1 MSTNLFILLISFK
14 GSLSNFKKD
23 IKRYSRG
30 FRKRLIGLK
39 FGDTWQDKGEEFYD
53 ELWEETP
60 LVHKDFV
67 KYLNNK
73 NDIQTVLE
81 VGCGAGV
88 YPLKYKKL
96 FDGKDYSGIDIS
108 KSAIEH
114 CKTKSNFDFQSG
126 DFIKMNIKNKYDLVF
141 SHSVVD
147 HVYDIDTFISKIVN
161 ASKKYAYIFAYRGY
175 FPELVDH
182 NMKYAKH
189 QGCYHNEVSVK
200 KVKEIFSKLGISRDE
215 YSIEER
221 ETGYPDSPEGTLILI
236 TKKI

>member
-1 MSTNLFILLISFK
+1 MT
-14 GSLSNFKKD
+14 NFKKD

-30 FRKRLIGLK
+30 ARKRLIGLK
-39 FGDTWQDKGEEFYD
+39 FGDTWQNKGEEYYD
-53 ELWEETP
+53 DLWKKTP
-60 LVHKDFV
+60 IVHKDFV
-67 KYLNNK
+67 KYINNK
-73 NDIQTVLE
+73 NDIKTVLE

-88 YPLKYKKL
+88 YPIKYQKL
-96 FDGKDYSGIDIS
+96 FDGKEYSGIDIS

-114 CKTKSNFDFQSG
+114 CKTKSNFNFQNG
-126 DFIKMNIKNKYDLVF
+126 DFIKMDIKNQYDLVF

-147 HVYDIDTFISKIVN
+147 HVYDIDTFISQIVK
-161 ASKKYAYIFAYRGY
+161 ATKKYAYIFAYRGF

-200 KVKEIFSKLGISRDE
+200 KIEEIFLKSGLLKDE

-221 ETGYPDSPEGTLILI
+221 ETGYPDSPKGTLILI
-236 TKKI
+236 TKKT